1 MEQTILGNRYQIIK
15 KIGDGGM
22 AFVYQAK
29 DKLLNRI
36 VAVKVLRPEF
46 VDDKDFLAKFKR
58 EAEAVA
64 NITHPNIV
72 NVYDVGQE
80 GKVHYIVMEY
90 VDGQNLKEIIKN
102 EGVLDEYTA
111 LDITKQIAQALSAA
125 HKKGVIHRDIKPH
138 NILISNEDRQ
148 VKVADFGIAKAVSNS
163 TITNIGSIIGS
174 VHYFSPEQAKG
185 QPVANNADLYS
196 LGIVLYEMLIGRVP
210 FRGDSPISI
219 ALQHI
224 NEEIEFTQEEKTK
237 IPHSIRTL
245 ISKMTEKSPE
255 DRYQSAEEVIEDI
268 DYIEKNIDNQKLK
281 ELKNIKQDLI
291 NNNKLHID
299 SLFQTYIQDKNI
311 IIYDYPLDKELNF
324 IASSYHATIVNQQYL
339 PKTHHIHKF
348 PTVNEEISYICEQ
361 IRTLIDSNIDINNI
375 YLILPNDYQTIT
387 QTTFKLYNIPINL
400 SSPNKMISYSLVK
413 DFLKDLKQT
422 KDITSSLQSIQ
433 DNYNLKEEETL
444 NIYNTMINIINKIN
458 LNKIED
464 IITILEEQLKTKT
477 ITPKKL
483 KNAIN
488 IATLNNTFKET
499 DYIFILGFNSN
510 NYPNIT
516 KDIDYLPDTLKKE
529 VGLTTSYE
537 YNKINK
543 THLINKLNEINNLNL
558 SYSTKNNQ
566 INYFKSPLEEELQ
579 MIPITTHELKYTY
592 SNLYNKISLASKL
605 DDYNSYKIKNN
616 SLDTLYNT
624 YPSIPYL
631 TYDNTYHTIDK
642 TSLYSY
648 LHNKLYLSYSSL
660 NNYYK
665 CSFRYYIENI
675 LKLSSKEKTFDLYI
689 GNLFH
694 YILSICFQD
703 DFDYDT
709 SFENYI
715 NTHDPLTKK
724 EQIFIT
730 KLKQE
735 LLYIITYIKES
746 LDYTTFDKINCE
758 EKISLNIEGKMNVTI
773 TGIIDKVM
781 YKEENNHTYL
791 VVIDYKTGNPDI
803 NLNNTI
809 YGINMQLP
817 MYLYLLKEKGDLKEI
832 EVSGFYYQ
840 KILNSEL
847 NFKEGKTKEE
857 QKNETLKLIG
867 YSNSNPEILEKFDKT
882 YQNSR
887 IIKSLKLT
895 SNGFSKHA
903 KLLNTNQIDKLIDLC
918 KNNIEASITSIENAD
933 FKINPKVIKDD
944 YIGCKFCP
952 YNDICYK
959 TYADYVMLEE
969 QKDLEFLN

>member
-1 MEQTILGNRYQIIK
+1 MNQNIITKKTIFEYLKDNSLIITK
-15 KIGDGGM
+15 EENKE
-22 AFVYQAK
+22 Y
-29 DKLLNRI
+29 LLN
-36 VAVKVLRPEF
+36 
-46 VDDKDFLAKFKR
+46 
-58 EAEAVA
+58 
-64 NITHPNIV
+64 
-72 NVYDVGQE
+72 
-80 GKVHYIVMEY
+80 
-90 VDGQNLKEIIKN
+90 EINHHIKN
-102 EGVLDEYTA
+102 KLSLKFMTKEEFLKHLFFDYNDETIIY
-111 LDITKQIAQALSAA
+111 LMNKYNFKYD
-125 HKKGVIHRDIKPH
+125 
-138 NILISNEDRQ
+138 
-148 VKVADFGIAKAVSNS
+148 IAKM
-163 TITNIGSIIGS
+163 
-174 VHYFSPEQAKG
+174 YL
-185 QPVANNADLYS
+185 NNLYYLS
-196 LGIVLYEMLIGRVP
+196 
-210 FRGDSPISI
+210 
-219 ALQHI
+219 
-224 NEEIEFTQEEKTK
+224 
-237 IPHSIRTL
+237 
-245 ISKMTEKSPE
+245 
-255 DRYQSAEEVIEDI
+255 
-268 DYIEKNIDNQKLK
+268 YIKKNIDNQKLK

-642 TSLYSY
+642 TSLHSY

-857 QKNETLKLIG
+857 QKNENLKLIG
-867 YSNSNPEILEKFDKT
+867 YSNSNPEILERFDKT

>member
-1 MEQTILGNRYQIIK
+1 MNQNIITKKTIFEYLKDNSLIITK
-15 KIGDGGM
+15 EENKE
-22 AFVYQAK
+22 Y
-29 DKLLNRI
+29 LLN
-36 VAVKVLRPEF
+36 
-46 VDDKDFLAKFKR
+46 
-58 EAEAVA
+58 
-64 NITHPNIV
+64 
-72 NVYDVGQE
+72 
-80 GKVHYIVMEY
+80 
-90 VDGQNLKEIIKN
+90 EINHHIKN
-102 EGVLDEYTA
+102 KLSLKFMTKEEFLKHLFFDYNDETIIY
-111 LDITKQIAQALSAA
+111 LMNKYNFKYD
-125 HKKGVIHRDIKPH
+125 
-138 NILISNEDRQ
+138 
-148 VKVADFGIAKAVSNS
+148 IAKM
-163 TITNIGSIIGS
+163 
-174 VHYFSPEQAKG
+174 YL
-185 QPVANNADLYS
+185 NNLYYLS
-196 LGIVLYEMLIGRVP
+196 
-210 FRGDSPISI
+210 
-219 ALQHI
+219 
-224 NEEIEFTQEEKTK
+224 
-237 IPHSIRTL
+237 
-245 ISKMTEKSPE
+245 
-255 DRYQSAEEVIEDI
+255 
-268 DYIEKNIDNQKLK
+268 YIEKNIDNQKLK
-281 ELKNIKQDLI
+281 ELKSIKQDLI
-291 NNNKLHID
+291 NNSKLHID

-361 IRTLIDSNIDINNI
+361 IRTLIDSSIDINNI

-857 QKNETLKLIG
+857 QKNENLKLIG

>member
-1 MEQTILGNRYQIIK
+1 MNQNIITKKTIFEYLKDNSIIITTEENK
-15 KIGDGGM
+15 E
-22 AFVYQAK
+22 Y
-29 DKLLNRI
+29 LLN
-36 VAVKVLRPEF
+36 
-46 VDDKDFLAKFKR
+46 
-58 EAEAVA
+58 
-64 NITHPNIV
+64 
-72 NVYDVGQE
+72 
-80 GKVHYIVMEY
+80 
-90 VDGQNLKEIIKN
+90 EINHHIKN
-102 EGVLDEYTA
+102 KLSLKFMTKEEFLKHLFFDYNDETIIY
-111 LDITKQIAQALSAA
+111 LMNKYNFKYD
-125 HKKGVIHRDIKPH
+125 
-138 NILISNEDRQ
+138 
-148 VKVADFGIAKAVSNS
+148 IAKM
-163 TITNIGSIIGS
+163 
-174 VHYFSPEQAKG
+174 YL
-185 QPVANNADLYS
+185 NNLYYLS
-196 LGIVLYEMLIGRVP
+196 
-210 FRGDSPISI
+210 
-219 ALQHI
+219 
-224 NEEIEFTQEEKTK
+224 
-237 IPHSIRTL
+237 
-245 ISKMTEKSPE
+245 
-255 DRYQSAEEVIEDI
+255 
-268 DYIEKNIDNQKLK
+268 YIEKNIDNQKLK

-339 PKTHHIHKF
+339 PKTHYIHKF

-735 LLYIITYIKES
+735 LLYIITYIKEN

>member
-1 MEQTILGNRYQIIK
+1 MNQNIITKKTIFEYLKDNSLIITK
-15 KIGDGGM
+15 EENKE
-22 AFVYQAK
+22 Y
-29 DKLLNRI
+29 LLNAI
-36 VAVKVLRPEF
+36 
-46 VDDKDFLAKFKR
+46 
-58 EAEAVA
+58 
-64 NITHPNIV
+64 NH
-72 NVYDVGQE
+72 
-80 GKVHYIVMEY
+80 H
-90 VDGQNLKEIIKN
+90 IKN
-102 EGVLDEYTA
+102 KLSLKFMTKEEFLKHLFFDYNDETIIY
-111 LDITKQIAQALSAA
+111 LMNKYNFKYD
-125 HKKGVIHRDIKPH
+125 
-138 NILISNEDRQ
+138 
-148 VKVADFGIAKAVSNS
+148 IAKM
-163 TITNIGSIIGS
+163 
-174 VHYFSPEQAKG
+174 YL
-185 QPVANNADLYS
+185 NNLYYLS
-196 LGIVLYEMLIGRVP
+196 Y
-210 FRGDSPISI
+210 I
-219 ALQHI
+219 A
-224 NEEIEFTQEEKTK
+224 
-237 IPHSIRTL
+237 
-245 ISKMTEKSPE
+245 
-255 DRYQSAEEVIEDI
+255 
-268 DYIEKNIDNQKLK
+268 KNIDNQKLK

-311 IIYDYPLDKELNF
+311 IIYDYPLDKELKF

-477 ITPKKL
+477 IIPKKL

-488 IATLNNTFKET
+488 ITTLNNTFKET

-605 DDYNSYKIKNN
+605 DDYNSYKIKNK

-758 EKISLNIEGKMNVTI
+758 EKIFLNIEGKMNVTI

-803 NLNNTI
+803 NLNNII

-857 QKNETLKLIG
+857 QKNENLKLIG
-867 YSNSNPEILEKFDKT
+867 YSNSNPEILERFDKT

>member
-1 MEQTILGNRYQIIK
+1 MNQNIITKKTIFEYLKDNSLIITK
-15 KIGDGGM
+15 EENKE
-22 AFVYQAK
+22 Y
-29 DKLLNRI
+29 LLN
-36 VAVKVLRPEF
+36 
-46 VDDKDFLAKFKR
+46 
-58 EAEAVA
+58 
-64 NITHPNIV
+64 
-72 NVYDVGQE
+72 
-80 GKVHYIVMEY
+80 
-90 VDGQNLKEIIKN
+90 EINHHIKN
-102 EGVLDEYTA
+102 KLSLKFMTKEEFLKHLFFDYNDETIIY
-111 LDITKQIAQALSAA
+111 LMNKYNFKYD
-125 HKKGVIHRDIKPH
+125 
-138 NILISNEDRQ
+138 
-148 VKVADFGIAKAVSNS
+148 IAKM
-163 TITNIGSIIGS
+163 
-174 VHYFSPEQAKG
+174 YL
-185 QPVANNADLYS
+185 NNLYYLS
-196 LGIVLYEMLIGRVP
+196 
-210 FRGDSPISI
+210 
-219 ALQHI
+219 
-224 NEEIEFTQEEKTK
+224 
-237 IPHSIRTL
+237 
-245 ISKMTEKSPE
+245 
-255 DRYQSAEEVIEDI
+255 
-268 DYIEKNIDNQKLK
+268 YIEKNIDNQKLK

-361 IRTLIDSNIDINNI
+361 IRTLIDSSIDINNI

-605 DDYNSYKIKNN
+605 DDYNSYKIKNK

-857 QKNETLKLIG
+857 QKNENLKLIG
-867 YSNSNPEILEKFDKT
+867 YSNSNPEILERFDKT

>member
-1 MEQTILGNRYQIIK
+1 MNQNIITKKTIFEYLKDNSLIITK
-15 KIGDGGM
+15 EENKE
-22 AFVYQAK
+22 Y
-29 DKLLNRI
+29 LLN
-36 VAVKVLRPEF
+36 
-46 VDDKDFLAKFKR
+46 
-58 EAEAVA
+58 
-64 NITHPNIV
+64 
-72 NVYDVGQE
+72 
-80 GKVHYIVMEY
+80 
-90 VDGQNLKEIIKN
+90 EINHHIKN
-102 EGVLDEYTA
+102 KLSLKFMTKEEFLKHLFFDYNDETIIY
-111 LDITKQIAQALSAA
+111 LMNKYNFKYD
-125 HKKGVIHRDIKPH
+125 
-138 NILISNEDRQ
+138 
-148 VKVADFGIAKAVSNS
+148 IAKM
-163 TITNIGSIIGS
+163 
-174 VHYFSPEQAKG
+174 YL
-185 QPVANNADLYS
+185 NNLYYLS
-196 LGIVLYEMLIGRVP
+196 
-210 FRGDSPISI
+210 
-219 ALQHI
+219 
-224 NEEIEFTQEEKTK
+224 
-237 IPHSIRTL
+237 
-245 ISKMTEKSPE
+245 
-255 DRYQSAEEVIEDI
+255 
-268 DYIEKNIDNQKLK
+268 YIKKNIDNQKLK

-311 IIYDYPLDKELNF
+311 IIYDYPLDKELNY

-339 PKTHHIHKF
+339 PKIHHIHKF

-605 DDYNSYKIKNN
+605 DDYNSYKIKNK

-857 QKNETLKLIG
+857 QKNENLKLIG
-867 YSNSNPEILEKFDKT
+867 YSNSNPEILERFDKT

-903 KLLNTNQIDKLIDLC
+903 KLLNTNQIDKLIELC

>member
-1 MEQTILGNRYQIIK
+1 MNQNIITKKTIFESLKDNSLIITK
-15 KIGDGGM
+15 EENKE
-22 AFVYQAK
+22 Y
-29 DKLLNRI
+29 LLN
-36 VAVKVLRPEF
+36 
-46 VDDKDFLAKFKR
+46 
-58 EAEAVA
+58 
-64 NITHPNIV
+64 
-72 NVYDVGQE
+72 
-80 GKVHYIVMEY
+80 
-90 VDGQNLKEIIKN
+90 EINHHIKN
-102 EGVLDEYTA
+102 KLSLKFMTKEEFLKHLFFDYNDETIIY
-111 LDITKQIAQALSAA
+111 LMNKYNFKYD
-125 HKKGVIHRDIKPH
+125 
-138 NILISNEDRQ
+138 
-148 VKVADFGIAKAVSNS
+148 IAKM
-163 TITNIGSIIGS
+163 
-174 VHYFSPEQAKG
+174 YL
-185 QPVANNADLYS
+185 NNLYYLS
-196 LGIVLYEMLIGRVP
+196 
-210 FRGDSPISI
+210 
-219 ALQHI
+219 
-224 NEEIEFTQEEKTK
+224 
-237 IPHSIRTL
+237 
-245 ISKMTEKSPE
+245 
-255 DRYQSAEEVIEDI
+255 
-268 DYIEKNIDNQKLK
+268 YIEKNIDNQKLK

-361 IRTLIDSNIDINNI
+361 IRTLIDSSIDINNI

-605 DDYNSYKIKNN
+605 DDYNSYKIKNK

-857 QKNETLKLIG
+857 QKNENLKLIG
-867 YSNSNPEILEKFDKT
+867 YSNSNPEILERFDKT

-918 KNNIEASITSIENAD
+918 KNNIEAAITSIENAD

>member
-1 MEQTILGNRYQIIK
+1 MNQNIITKKTIFEYLKDNSLIITK
-15 KIGDGGM
+15 EENKE
-22 AFVYQAK
+22 Y
-29 DKLLNRI
+29 LLN
-36 VAVKVLRPEF
+36 
-46 VDDKDFLAKFKR
+46 
-58 EAEAVA
+58 
-64 NITHPNIV
+64 
-72 NVYDVGQE
+72 
-80 GKVHYIVMEY
+80 
-90 VDGQNLKEIIKN
+90 EINHHIKN
-102 EGVLDEYTA
+102 KLSLKFMTKEEFLKHLFFDYNDETIIY
-111 LDITKQIAQALSAA
+111 LMNKYNFKYD
-125 HKKGVIHRDIKPH
+125 
-138 NILISNEDRQ
+138 
-148 VKVADFGIAKAVSNS
+148 IAKM
-163 TITNIGSIIGS
+163 
-174 VHYFSPEQAKG
+174 YL
-185 QPVANNADLYS
+185 NNLYYLS
-196 LGIVLYEMLIGRVP
+196 
-210 FRGDSPISI
+210 
-219 ALQHI
+219 
-224 NEEIEFTQEEKTK
+224 
-237 IPHSIRTL
+237 
-245 ISKMTEKSPE
+245 
-255 DRYQSAEEVIEDI
+255 
-268 DYIEKNIDNQKLK
+268 YIEKNIDNQKLK

-324 IASSYHATIVNQQYL
+324 IVSSYHATIVNQQYL
-339 PKTHHIHKF
+339 PKTHYIHKF

-361 IRTLIDSNIDINNI
+361 IRTLIDSSIDINNI

-605 DDYNSYKIKNN
+605 DDYNSYKIKNK

-857 QKNETLKLIG
+857 QKNENLKLIG
-867 YSNSNPEILEKFDKT
+867 YSNSNPEILERFDKT

-918 KNNIEASITSIENAD
+918 KNNIEASITSIENAE

>member
-1 MEQTILGNRYQIIK
+1 MNQNIITKKTIFEYLKDNSLIITK
-15 KIGDGGM
+15 EENKE
-22 AFVYQAK
+22 Y
-29 DKLLNRI
+29 LLN
-36 VAVKVLRPEF
+36 
-46 VDDKDFLAKFKR
+46 
-58 EAEAVA
+58 
-64 NITHPNIV
+64 
-72 NVYDVGQE
+72 
-80 GKVHYIVMEY
+80 
-90 VDGQNLKEIIKN
+90 EINHHIKN
-102 EGVLDEYTA
+102 KLSLKFMTKEEFLKHLFFDYNDETIIY
-111 LDITKQIAQALSAA
+111 LMNKYNFKYD
-125 HKKGVIHRDIKPH
+125 
-138 NILISNEDRQ
+138 
-148 VKVADFGIAKAVSNS
+148 IAKM
-163 TITNIGSIIGS
+163 
-174 VHYFSPEQAKG
+174 YL
-185 QPVANNADLYS
+185 NNLYYLS
-196 LGIVLYEMLIGRVP
+196 
-210 FRGDSPISI
+210 
-219 ALQHI
+219 
-224 NEEIEFTQEEKTK
+224 
-237 IPHSIRTL
+237 
-245 ISKMTEKSPE
+245 
-255 DRYQSAEEVIEDI
+255 
-268 DYIEKNIDNQKLK
+268 YIEKNIDNQKLK

-361 IRTLIDSNIDINNI
+361 IRTLIDSSIDINNI

-605 DDYNSYKIKNN
+605 DDYNSYKIKNK

-631 TYDNTYHTIDK
+631 TYDNTYHTINK

-857 QKNETLKLIG
+857 QKNENLKLIG
-867 YSNSNPEILEKFDKT
+867 YSNSNPEILERFDKT

-918 KNNIEASITSIENAD
+918 KNNIEASITSIENAE

>member
-1 MEQTILGNRYQIIK
+1 MNQNIITKKTIFEYLKDNSLIITK
-15 KIGDGGM
+15 EENKE
-22 AFVYQAK
+22 Y
-29 DKLLNRI
+29 LLN
-36 VAVKVLRPEF
+36 
-46 VDDKDFLAKFKR
+46 
-58 EAEAVA
+58 
-64 NITHPNIV
+64 
-72 NVYDVGQE
+72 
-80 GKVHYIVMEY
+80 
-90 VDGQNLKEIIKN
+90 EINHHIKN
-102 EGVLDEYTA
+102 KLSLKFMTKEEFLKHLFFDYNDETIIY
-111 LDITKQIAQALSAA
+111 LMNKYNFKYD
-125 HKKGVIHRDIKPH
+125 
-138 NILISNEDRQ
+138 
-148 VKVADFGIAKAVSNS
+148 IAKM
-163 TITNIGSIIGS
+163 
-174 VHYFSPEQAKG
+174 YL
-185 QPVANNADLYS
+185 NNLYYLS
-196 LGIVLYEMLIGRVP
+196 
-210 FRGDSPISI
+210 
-219 ALQHI
+219 
-224 NEEIEFTQEEKTK
+224 
-237 IPHSIRTL
+237 
-245 ISKMTEKSPE
+245 
-255 DRYQSAEEVIEDI
+255 
-268 DYIEKNIDNQKLK
+268 YIEKNIDNQKLK

-361 IRTLIDSNIDINNI
+361 IRTLIDSSIDINNI

-605 DDYNSYKIKNN
+605 DDYNSYKIKNK

-631 TYDNTYHTIDK
+631 TYDNTYHTINK

-857 QKNETLKLIG
+857 QKNENLKLIG
-867 YSNSNPEILEKFDKT
+867 YSNSNPEILERFDKT

>member
-1 MEQTILGNRYQIIK
+1 MNQNIITKKTIFEYLKDNSLIITK
-15 KIGDGGM
+15 EENKE
-22 AFVYQAK
+22 Y
-29 DKLLNRI
+29 LLNEI
-36 VAVKVLRPEF
+36 NHHIKNKLSLKFMTKEEF
-46 VDDKDFLAKFKR
+46 IKHLFFDYDDETIIYLMNKYKFK
-58 EAEAVA
+58 
-64 NITHPNIV
+64 
-72 NVYDVGQE
+72 YD
-80 GKVHYIVMEY
+80 
-90 VDGQNLKEIIKN
+90 
-102 EGVLDEYTA
+102 
-111 LDITKQIAQALSAA
+111 
-125 HKKGVIHRDIKPH
+125 
-138 NILISNEDRQ
+138 
-148 VKVADFGIAKAVSNS
+148 IAKM
-163 TITNIGSIIGS
+163 
-174 VHYFSPEQAKG
+174 YL
-185 QPVANNADLYS
+185 NNLYYLS
-196 LGIVLYEMLIGRVP
+196 
-210 FRGDSPISI
+210 
-219 ALQHI
+219 
-224 NEEIEFTQEEKTK
+224 
-237 IPHSIRTL
+237 
-245 ISKMTEKSPE
+245 
-255 DRYQSAEEVIEDI
+255 
-268 DYIEKNIDNQKLK
+268 YIKKNIDNQKLK

-311 IIYDYPLDKELNF
+311 IIYDYPLDKELNY

-339 PKTHHIHKF
+339 PKAHHIHKF

-361 IRTLIDSNIDINNI
+361 IRILIDSNIDINNI

-387 QTTFKLYNIPINL
+387 QTTFKFYNIPINL
-400 SSPNKMISYSLVK
+400 SFSYKMISYSLVK
-413 DFLKDLKQT
+413 DFLKNLKQT

-433 DNYNLKEEETL
+433 DNYNLKDEETL

-458 LNKIED
+458 INKIED
-464 IITILEEQLKTKT
+464 IIIILEEQLKTKT

-510 NYPNIT
+510 NYPNIN

-579 MIPITTHELKYTY
+579 MIPITTHELKYTF

-605 DDYNSYKIKNN
+605 DDYYSYKIKNN

-694 YILSICFQD
+694 YILSICFQN

-735 LLYIITYIKES
+735 LLYIITYIKEK

-758 EKISLNIEGKMNVTI
+758 EKISINIEGKINVTI

-857 QKNETLKLIG
+857 QKNENLKLIG

-903 KLLNTNQIDKLIDLC
+903 KILNTNQIDKLIDLC
-918 KNNIEASITSIENAD
+918 KNNIGASITSIENAD

-944 YIGCKFCP
+944 HIGCKFCP

>member
-1 MEQTILGNRYQIIK
+1 MNQNIITKKTIFEYLKDNSLIITK
-15 KIGDGGM
+15 EENKE
-22 AFVYQAK
+22 Y
-29 DKLLNRI
+29 LLN
-36 VAVKVLRPEF
+36 
-46 VDDKDFLAKFKR
+46 
-58 EAEAVA
+58 
-64 NITHPNIV
+64 
-72 NVYDVGQE
+72 
-80 GKVHYIVMEY
+80 
-90 VDGQNLKEIIKN
+90 EINHHIKN
-102 EGVLDEYTA
+102 KLSLKFMTKEEFLKHLFFDYNDETIIY
-111 LDITKQIAQALSAA
+111 LMNKYNFKYD
-125 HKKGVIHRDIKPH
+125 
-138 NILISNEDRQ
+138 
-148 VKVADFGIAKAVSNS
+148 IAKM
-163 TITNIGSIIGS
+163 
-174 VHYFSPEQAKG
+174 YL
-185 QPVANNADLYS
+185 NNLYYLS
-196 LGIVLYEMLIGRVP
+196 
-210 FRGDSPISI
+210 
-219 ALQHI
+219 
-224 NEEIEFTQEEKTK
+224 
-237 IPHSIRTL
+237 
-245 ISKMTEKSPE
+245 
-255 DRYQSAEEVIEDI
+255 
-268 DYIEKNIDNQKLK
+268 YIEKNIDNQKLK

-339 PKTHHIHKF
+339 PKTQHIHKF

-605 DDYNSYKIKNN
+605 DDYNSYKIKNK

-715 NTHDPLTKK
+715 KTHDPLTKK

-746 LDYTTFDKINCE
+746 LDYTTFNKINCE

-817 MYLYLLKEKGDLKEI
+817 MYLYLLKEKWDLKEI

-857 QKNETLKLIG
+857 QKNENLKLIG
-867 YSNSNPEILEKFDKT
+867 YSNSNPEILERFDKT

>member
-1 MEQTILGNRYQIIK
+1 MNQNIITKKTIFESLKDNSLIITK
-15 KIGDGGM
+15 EENKE
-22 AFVYQAK
+22 Y
-29 DKLLNRI
+29 LLN
-36 VAVKVLRPEF
+36 
-46 VDDKDFLAKFKR
+46 
-58 EAEAVA
+58 
-64 NITHPNIV
+64 
-72 NVYDVGQE
+72 
-80 GKVHYIVMEY
+80 
-90 VDGQNLKEIIKN
+90 EINHHIKN
-102 EGVLDEYTA
+102 KLSLKFMTKEEFLKHLFFDYNDETIIY
-111 LDITKQIAQALSAA
+111 LMNKYNFKYD
-125 HKKGVIHRDIKPH
+125 
-138 NILISNEDRQ
+138 
-148 VKVADFGIAKAVSNS
+148 IAKM
-163 TITNIGSIIGS
+163 
-174 VHYFSPEQAKG
+174 YL
-185 QPVANNADLYS
+185 NNLYYLS
-196 LGIVLYEMLIGRVP
+196 
-210 FRGDSPISI
+210 
-219 ALQHI
+219 
-224 NEEIEFTQEEKTK
+224 
-237 IPHSIRTL
+237 
-245 ISKMTEKSPE
+245 
-255 DRYQSAEEVIEDI
+255 
-268 DYIEKNIDNQKLK
+268 YIEKNIDNQKLK
-281 ELKNIKQDLI
+281 ELKSIKQDLI
-291 NNNKLHID
+291 NNSKLHID

-361 IRTLIDSNIDINNI
+361 IRTLIDSSIDINNI

-857 QKNETLKLIG
+857 QKNENLKLIG

-918 KNNIEASITSIENAD
+918 KNNIEASITSIENAE

-944 YIGCKFCP
+944 YIGCKFCH

>member
-1 MEQTILGNRYQIIK
+1 MNQNIITKKTIFEYLKDNSLIITK
-15 KIGDGGM
+15 EENKE
-22 AFVYQAK
+22 Y
-29 DKLLNRI
+29 LLN
-36 VAVKVLRPEF
+36 
-46 VDDKDFLAKFKR
+46 
-58 EAEAVA
+58 
-64 NITHPNIV
+64 
-72 NVYDVGQE
+72 
-80 GKVHYIVMEY
+80 
-90 VDGQNLKEIIKN
+90 EINHHIKN
-102 EGVLDEYTA
+102 KLSLKFMTKEEFLKHLFFDYNDETIIY
-111 LDITKQIAQALSAA
+111 LMNKYNFKYD
-125 HKKGVIHRDIKPH
+125 
-138 NILISNEDRQ
+138 
-148 VKVADFGIAKAVSNS
+148 IAKM
-163 TITNIGSIIGS
+163 
-174 VHYFSPEQAKG
+174 YL
-185 QPVANNADLYS
+185 NNLYYLS
-196 LGIVLYEMLIGRVP
+196 
-210 FRGDSPISI
+210 
-219 ALQHI
+219 
-224 NEEIEFTQEEKTK
+224 
-237 IPHSIRTL
+237 
-245 ISKMTEKSPE
+245 
-255 DRYQSAEEVIEDI
+255 
-268 DYIEKNIDNQKLK
+268 YIKKNIDNQKLK

-422 KDITSSLQSIQ
+422 KDIASSLQSIQ

-642 TSLYSY
+642 TSLHSY

-857 QKNETLKLIG
+857 QKNENLKLIG
-867 YSNSNPEILEKFDKT
+867 YSNSNPEILERFDKT

>member
-1 MEQTILGNRYQIIK
+1 MNQNIITKKTIFEYLKDNSLIITK
-15 KIGDGGM
+15 EENKE
-22 AFVYQAK
+22 Y
-29 DKLLNRI
+29 LLN
-36 VAVKVLRPEF
+36 
-46 VDDKDFLAKFKR
+46 
-58 EAEAVA
+58 
-64 NITHPNIV
+64 
-72 NVYDVGQE
+72 
-80 GKVHYIVMEY
+80 
-90 VDGQNLKEIIKN
+90 EINHHIKN
-102 EGVLDEYTA
+102 KLSLKFMTKEEFLKHLFFDYNDETIIY
-111 LDITKQIAQALSAA
+111 LMNKYNFKYD
-125 HKKGVIHRDIKPH
+125 
-138 NILISNEDRQ
+138 
-148 VKVADFGIAKAVSNS
+148 IAKM
-163 TITNIGSIIGS
+163 
-174 VHYFSPEQAKG
+174 YL
-185 QPVANNADLYS
+185 NNLYYLS
-196 LGIVLYEMLIGRVP
+196 Y
-210 FRGDSPISI
+210 I
-219 ALQHI
+219 A
-224 NEEIEFTQEEKTK
+224 
-237 IPHSIRTL
+237 
-245 ISKMTEKSPE
+245 
-255 DRYQSAEEVIEDI
+255 
-268 DYIEKNIDNQKLK
+268 KNIDNQKLK

-311 IIYDYPLDKELNF
+311 IIYDYPLDKELKF

-605 DDYNSYKIKNN
+605 DDYNSYKIKNK

-642 TSLYSY
+642 TSIYSY

-857 QKNETLKLIG
+857 QKNENLKLIG
-867 YSNSNPEILEKFDKT
+867 YSNSNPEILERFDKT

>member
-1 MEQTILGNRYQIIK
+1 MNQNIITKKTIFESLKDNSLIITK
-15 KIGDGGM
+15 EENKE
-22 AFVYQAK
+22 Y
-29 DKLLNRI
+29 LLN
-36 VAVKVLRPEF
+36 
-46 VDDKDFLAKFKR
+46 
-58 EAEAVA
+58 
-64 NITHPNIV
+64 
-72 NVYDVGQE
+72 
-80 GKVHYIVMEY
+80 
-90 VDGQNLKEIIKN
+90 EINHHIKN
-102 EGVLDEYTA
+102 KLSLKFMTKEEFLKHLFFDYNDETIIY
-111 LDITKQIAQALSAA
+111 LMNKYNFKYD
-125 HKKGVIHRDIKPH
+125 
-138 NILISNEDRQ
+138 
-148 VKVADFGIAKAVSNS
+148 IAKM
-163 TITNIGSIIGS
+163 
-174 VHYFSPEQAKG
+174 YL
-185 QPVANNADLYS
+185 NNLYYLS
-196 LGIVLYEMLIGRVP
+196 Y
-210 FRGDSPISI
+210 I
-219 ALQHI
+219 A
-224 NEEIEFTQEEKTK
+224 
-237 IPHSIRTL
+237 
-245 ISKMTEKSPE
+245 
-255 DRYQSAEEVIEDI
+255 
-268 DYIEKNIDNQKLK
+268 KNIDNQKLK

-400 SSPNKMISYSLVK
+400 SSSYKMISYSLVK

-488 IATLNNTFKET
+488 ITTLNNTFKET

-631 TYDNTYHTIDK
+631 TYDNTYHTINK

-857 QKNETLKLIG
+857 QKNENLKLIG
-867 YSNSNPEILEKFDKT
+867 YSNSNPEILERFDKT

>member
-1 MEQTILGNRYQIIK
+1 MNQNIITKKTIFEYLKDNSLIITK
-15 KIGDGGM
+15 EENKE
-22 AFVYQAK
+22 Y
-29 DKLLNRI
+29 LLN
-36 VAVKVLRPEF
+36 
-46 VDDKDFLAKFKR
+46 
-58 EAEAVA
+58 
-64 NITHPNIV
+64 
-72 NVYDVGQE
+72 
-80 GKVHYIVMEY
+80 
-90 VDGQNLKEIIKN
+90 EINHHIKN
-102 EGVLDEYTA
+102 KLSLKFMTKEEFIKHLFFDYDDETIIY
-111 LDITKQIAQALSAA
+111 LMNKYNFKYD
-125 HKKGVIHRDIKPH
+125 
-138 NILISNEDRQ
+138 
-148 VKVADFGIAKAVSNS
+148 IAKMYLKN
-163 TITNIGSIIGS
+163 
-174 VHYFSPEQAKG
+174 
-185 QPVANNADLYS
+185 LYYLS
-196 LGIVLYEMLIGRVP
+196 
-210 FRGDSPISI
+210 
-219 ALQHI
+219 
-224 NEEIEFTQEEKTK
+224 
-237 IPHSIRTL
+237 
-245 ISKMTEKSPE
+245 
-255 DRYQSAEEVIEDI
+255 
-268 DYIEKNIDNQKLK
+268 YIEKNIDNQKLQ
-281 ELKNIKQDLI
+281 ELKNIKEDLT

-311 IIYDYPLDKELNF
+311 IIYDYPIDKELNY

-339 PKTHHIHKF
+339 PKIHHIHKF

-361 IRTLIDSNIDINNI
+361 IRTLIDNNIDINNI
-375 YLILPNDYQTIT
+375 YLILPNDYQTT
-387 QTTFKLYNIPINL
+387 TLTTFKLYNIPINL
-400 SSPNKMISYSLVK
+400 PSTNKMSSYSIVK
-413 DFLKDLKQT
+413 DFLKALKQN
-422 KDITSSLQSIQ
+422 KDITSSLQLIQ
-433 DNYNLKEEETL
+433 NNYNLKEEETL

-458 LNKIED
+458 LNNIED

-477 ITPKKL
+477 LNSKKL

-488 IATLNNTFKET
+488 ITTLNNTFKDT

-510 NYPNIT
+510 NYPSIT
-516 KDIDYLPDTLKKE
+516 KDIDYLPDTLKE
-529 VGLTTSYE
+529 EIGLTTSYE

-543 THLINKLNEINNLNL
+543 THLINKLNEINHLNL
-558 SYSTKNNQ
+558 SYSYKNNQ

-605 DDYNSYKIKNN
+605 DDYYSYKIKDN

-624 YPSIPYL
+624 YPNISYL

-675 LKLSSKEKTFDLYI
+675 LKLSSKEKNFDLYI

-703 DFDYDT
+703 DFDYDKT
-709 SFENYI
+709 FENYI

-724 EQIFIT
+724 EHVFIS

-735 LLYIITYIKES
+735 LLYIINYIKEN

-758 EKISLNIEGKMNVTI
+758 EKISLNIEDKINVTI

-817 MYLYLLKEKGDLKEI
+817 MYLYLLKEKGNLKEI

-857 QKNETLKLIG
+857 QKNENLKLIG
-867 YSNSNPEILEKFDKT
+867 YSNSNPEIIEKFDKT

-933 FKINPKVIKDD
+933 FKINPKVIKDE

-959 TYADYVMLEE
+959 TYADYVILEE

>member
-1 MEQTILGNRYQIIK
+1 MNQNIITKKTIFESLKDNSLIITK
-15 KIGDGGM
+15 EENKE
-22 AFVYQAK
+22 Y
-29 DKLLNRI
+29 LLN
-36 VAVKVLRPEF
+36 
-46 VDDKDFLAKFKR
+46 
-58 EAEAVA
+58 
-64 NITHPNIV
+64 
-72 NVYDVGQE
+72 
-80 GKVHYIVMEY
+80 
-90 VDGQNLKEIIKN
+90 EINHHIKN
-102 EGVLDEYTA
+102 KLSLKFMTKEEFLKHLFFDYNDETIIY
-111 LDITKQIAQALSAA
+111 LMNKYNFKYD
-125 HKKGVIHRDIKPH
+125 
-138 NILISNEDRQ
+138 
-148 VKVADFGIAKAVSNS
+148 IAKM
-163 TITNIGSIIGS
+163 
-174 VHYFSPEQAKG
+174 YL
-185 QPVANNADLYS
+185 NNLYYLS
-196 LGIVLYEMLIGRVP
+196 Y
-210 FRGDSPISI
+210 I
-219 ALQHI
+219 A
-224 NEEIEFTQEEKTK
+224 
-237 IPHSIRTL
+237 
-245 ISKMTEKSPE
+245 
-255 DRYQSAEEVIEDI
+255 
-268 DYIEKNIDNQKLK
+268 KNIDNQKLK

-339 PKTHHIHKF
+339 SKTHHIHKF

-400 SSPNKMISYSLVK
+400 SSSYKMISYSLVK

-605 DDYNSYKIKNN
+605 DDYNSYKIKNK

-857 QKNETLKLIG
+857 QKNENLKLIG

>member
-1 MEQTILGNRYQIIK
+1 MNQNIITKKTIFEYLKDNSLIITK
-15 KIGDGGM
+15 EENKE
-22 AFVYQAK
+22 Y
-29 DKLLNRI
+29 LLN
-36 VAVKVLRPEF
+36 
-46 VDDKDFLAKFKR
+46 
-58 EAEAVA
+58 
-64 NITHPNIV
+64 
-72 NVYDVGQE
+72 
-80 GKVHYIVMEY
+80 
-90 VDGQNLKEIIKN
+90 EINHHIKN
-102 EGVLDEYTA
+102 KLSLKFMTKEEFLKHLFFDYNDETIIY
-111 LDITKQIAQALSAA
+111 LMNKYNFKYD
-125 HKKGVIHRDIKPH
+125 
-138 NILISNEDRQ
+138 
-148 VKVADFGIAKAVSNS
+148 IAKM
-163 TITNIGSIIGS
+163 
-174 VHYFSPEQAKG
+174 YL
-185 QPVANNADLYS
+185 NNLYYLS
-196 LGIVLYEMLIGRVP
+196 
-210 FRGDSPISI
+210 
-219 ALQHI
+219 
-224 NEEIEFTQEEKTK
+224 
-237 IPHSIRTL
+237 
-245 ISKMTEKSPE
+245 
-255 DRYQSAEEVIEDI
+255 
-268 DYIEKNIDNQKLK
+268 YIEKNIDNQKLK
-281 ELKNIKQDLI
+281 ELKSIKQDLI
-291 NNNKLHID
+291 NNSKLHID

-735 LLYIITYIKES
+735 LLYIITYIKEN

-857 QKNETLKLIG
+857 QKNENLKLIG

>member
-1 MEQTILGNRYQIIK
+1 MNQNIITKKTIFEYLKDNSLIITK
-15 KIGDGGM
+15 EENKE
-22 AFVYQAK
+22 Y
-29 DKLLNRI
+29 LLN
-36 VAVKVLRPEF
+36 
-46 VDDKDFLAKFKR
+46 
-58 EAEAVA
+58 
-64 NITHPNIV
+64 
-72 NVYDVGQE
+72 
-80 GKVHYIVMEY
+80 
-90 VDGQNLKEIIKN
+90 EINHHIKN
-102 EGVLDEYTA
+102 KLSLKFMTKEEFLKHLFFDYNDETIIY
-111 LDITKQIAQALSAA
+111 LMNKYNFKYD
-125 HKKGVIHRDIKPH
+125 
-138 NILISNEDRQ
+138 
-148 VKVADFGIAKAVSNS
+148 IAKM
-163 TITNIGSIIGS
+163 
-174 VHYFSPEQAKG
+174 YL
-185 QPVANNADLYS
+185 NNLYYLS
-196 LGIVLYEMLIGRVP
+196 
-210 FRGDSPISI
+210 
-219 ALQHI
+219 
-224 NEEIEFTQEEKTK
+224 
-237 IPHSIRTL
+237 
-245 ISKMTEKSPE
+245 
-255 DRYQSAEEVIEDI
+255 
-268 DYIEKNIDNQKLK
+268 YIEKNIDNQKLK

-324 IASSYHATIVNQQYL
+324 IVSSYHATIVNQQYL
-339 PKTHHIHKF
+339 PKTHYIHKF

-361 IRTLIDSNIDINNI
+361 IRTLIDSSIDINNI

-715 NTHDPLTKK
+715 NTHAPLTKK

-735 LLYIITYIKES
+735 LLYIITYIKEN

-857 QKNETLKLIG
+857 QKNENLKLIG

>member
-1 MEQTILGNRYQIIK
+1 MNQNIITKKTIFEYLKDNSLIITK
-15 KIGDGGM
+15 EENKE
-22 AFVYQAK
+22 Y
-29 DKLLNRI
+29 LLN
-36 VAVKVLRPEF
+36 
-46 VDDKDFLAKFKR
+46 
-58 EAEAVA
+58 
-64 NITHPNIV
+64 
-72 NVYDVGQE
+72 
-80 GKVHYIVMEY
+80 
-90 VDGQNLKEIIKN
+90 EINHHIKN
-102 EGVLDEYTA
+102 KLSLKFMTKEEFLKHLFFDYNDETIIY
-111 LDITKQIAQALSAA
+111 LMNKYNFKYD
-125 HKKGVIHRDIKPH
+125 
-138 NILISNEDRQ
+138 
-148 VKVADFGIAKAVSNS
+148 IAKM
-163 TITNIGSIIGS
+163 
-174 VHYFSPEQAKG
+174 YL
-185 QPVANNADLYS
+185 NNLYYLS
-196 LGIVLYEMLIGRVP
+196 
-210 FRGDSPISI
+210 
-219 ALQHI
+219 
-224 NEEIEFTQEEKTK
+224 
-237 IPHSIRTL
+237 
-245 ISKMTEKSPE
+245 
-255 DRYQSAEEVIEDI
+255 
-268 DYIEKNIDNQKLK
+268 YIEKNIDNQKLK

-339 PKTHHIHKF
+339 SKTHHIHKF

-400 SSPNKMISYSLVK
+400 SSSYKMISYSLVK

-488 IATLNNTFKET
+488 ITTLNNTFKET

-631 TYDNTYHTIDK
+631 TYDNTYHTINK

-847 NFKEGKTKEE
+847 NIKEGKTKEE
-857 QKNETLKLIG
+857 QKNENLKLIG

>member
-1 MEQTILGNRYQIIK
+1 MNQNIITKKTIFEYLKDNSLIITK
-15 KIGDGGM
+15 EENKE
-22 AFVYQAK
+22 Y
-29 DKLLNRI
+29 LLN
-36 VAVKVLRPEF
+36 
-46 VDDKDFLAKFKR
+46 
-58 EAEAVA
+58 
-64 NITHPNIV
+64 
-72 NVYDVGQE
+72 
-80 GKVHYIVMEY
+80 
-90 VDGQNLKEIIKN
+90 EINHHIKN
-102 EGVLDEYTA
+102 KLSLKFMTKEEFLKHLFFDYNDETIIY
-111 LDITKQIAQALSAA
+111 LMNKYNFKYD
-125 HKKGVIHRDIKPH
+125 
-138 NILISNEDRQ
+138 
-148 VKVADFGIAKAVSNS
+148 IAKM
-163 TITNIGSIIGS
+163 
-174 VHYFSPEQAKG
+174 YL
-185 QPVANNADLYS
+185 NNLYYLS
-196 LGIVLYEMLIGRVP
+196 
-210 FRGDSPISI
+210 
-219 ALQHI
+219 
-224 NEEIEFTQEEKTK
+224 
-237 IPHSIRTL
+237 
-245 ISKMTEKSPE
+245 
-255 DRYQSAEEVIEDI
+255 
-268 DYIEKNIDNQKLK
+268 YIKKNIDNQKLK

-361 IRTLIDSNIDINNI
+361 IRTLIDSSIDINNI

-857 QKNETLKLIG
+857 QKNENLKLIG
-867 YSNSNPEILEKFDKT
+867 YSNSNPEILERFDKT

>member
-1 MEQTILGNRYQIIK
+1 MNQNIITKKTIFEYLKDNSLIITK
-15 KIGDGGM
+15 EENKE
-22 AFVYQAK
+22 Y
-29 DKLLNRI
+29 LLN
-36 VAVKVLRPEF
+36 
-46 VDDKDFLAKFKR
+46 
-58 EAEAVA
+58 
-64 NITHPNIV
+64 
-72 NVYDVGQE
+72 
-80 GKVHYIVMEY
+80 
-90 VDGQNLKEIIKN
+90 EINHHIKN
-102 EGVLDEYTA
+102 KLSLKFMTKEEFLKHLFFDYNDETIIY
-111 LDITKQIAQALSAA
+111 LMNKYNFKYD
-125 HKKGVIHRDIKPH
+125 
-138 NILISNEDRQ
+138 
-148 VKVADFGIAKAVSNS
+148 IAKM
-163 TITNIGSIIGS
+163 
-174 VHYFSPEQAKG
+174 YL
-185 QPVANNADLYS
+185 NNLYYLS
-196 LGIVLYEMLIGRVP
+196 Y
-210 FRGDSPISI
+210 I
-219 ALQHI
+219 A
-224 NEEIEFTQEEKTK
+224 
-237 IPHSIRTL
+237 
-245 ISKMTEKSPE
+245 
-255 DRYQSAEEVIEDI
+255 
-268 DYIEKNIDNQKLK
+268 KNIDNQKLK

-311 IIYDYPLDKELNF
+311 IIYDYPLDKELNY

-361 IRTLIDSNIDINNI
+361 IRTLIDSSIDINNI

-857 QKNETLKLIG
+857 QKNENLKLIG
-867 YSNSNPEILEKFDKT
+867 YSNSNPEILERFDKT

>member
-1 MEQTILGNRYQIIK
+1 MNQNIITKKTIFEYLKDNSLIITK
-15 KIGDGGM
+15 EENKE
-22 AFVYQAK
+22 Y
-29 DKLLNRI
+29 LLN
-36 VAVKVLRPEF
+36 
-46 VDDKDFLAKFKR
+46 
-58 EAEAVA
+58 
-64 NITHPNIV
+64 
-72 NVYDVGQE
+72 
-80 GKVHYIVMEY
+80 
-90 VDGQNLKEIIKN
+90 EINHHIKN
-102 EGVLDEYTA
+102 KLSLKFMTKEEFIKHLFFDYDDETIIY
-111 LDITKQIAQALSAA
+111 LMNKYNFKYD
-125 HKKGVIHRDIKPH
+125 
-138 NILISNEDRQ
+138 
-148 VKVADFGIAKAVSNS
+148 IAKMYLKN
-163 TITNIGSIIGS
+163 
-174 VHYFSPEQAKG
+174 
-185 QPVANNADLYS
+185 LYYLS
-196 LGIVLYEMLIGRVP
+196 
-210 FRGDSPISI
+210 
-219 ALQHI
+219 
-224 NEEIEFTQEEKTK
+224 
-237 IPHSIRTL
+237 
-245 ISKMTEKSPE
+245 
-255 DRYQSAEEVIEDI
+255 
-268 DYIEKNIDNQKLK
+268 YIEKNIDNQKLQ
-281 ELKNIKQDLI
+281 ELKNIKEDLT

-311 IIYDYPLDKELNF
+311 IIYDYPIDKELNY

-339 PKTHHIHKF
+339 PKIHHIHKF

-361 IRTLIDSNIDINNI
+361 IRTLIDNNIDINNI
-375 YLILPNDYQTIT
+375 YLILPNDYQTT
-387 QTTFKLYNIPINL
+387 TLTTFKLYNIPINL
-400 SSPNKMISYSLVK
+400 PSTNKMSSYSIVK
-413 DFLKDLKQT
+413 DFLKVLKQN
-422 KDITSSLQSIQ
+422 KDITSSLQLIQ
-433 DNYNLKEEETL
+433 NNYNLKEEETL

-458 LNKIED
+458 LNNIED

-477 ITPKKL
+477 LNSKKL

-488 IATLNNTFKET
+488 ITTLNNTFKDT

-510 NYPNIT
+510 NYPSIT
-516 KDIDYLPDTLKKE
+516 KDIDYLPDTLKE
-529 VGLTTSYE
+529 EIGLTTSYE

-543 THLINKLNEINNLNL
+543 THLINKLNEINHLNL
-558 SYSTKNNQ
+558 SYSYKNNQ

-605 DDYNSYKIKNN
+605 DDYYSYKIKDN

-624 YPSIPYL
+624 YPNIPYL

-675 LKLSSKEKTFDLYI
+675 LKLSSKEKNFDLYI

-703 DFDYDT
+703 DFDYDKT
-709 SFENYI
+709 FETYI

-724 EQIFIT
+724 EHVFIS

-735 LLYIITYIKES
+735 LLYIINYIKEN

-758 EKISLNIEGKMNVTI
+758 EKISLNIEDKINVTI

-817 MYLYLLKEKGDLKEI
+817 MYLYLLKEKGNLKEI

-857 QKNETLKLIG
+857 QKNENLKLIG
-867 YSNSNPEILEKFDKT
+867 YSNSNPEIIEKFDKT

-933 FKINPKVIKDD
+933 FKINPKVIKDE

-959 TYADYVMLEE
+959 TYADYVILEE

>member
-1 MEQTILGNRYQIIK
+1 MNQNIITKKTIFEYLKDNSLIITK
-15 KIGDGGM
+15 EENKE
-22 AFVYQAK
+22 Y
-29 DKLLNRI
+29 LLN
-36 VAVKVLRPEF
+36 
-46 VDDKDFLAKFKR
+46 
-58 EAEAVA
+58 
-64 NITHPNIV
+64 
-72 NVYDVGQE
+72 
-80 GKVHYIVMEY
+80 
-90 VDGQNLKEIIKN
+90 EINHHIKN
-102 EGVLDEYTA
+102 KLSLKFMTKEEFLKHLFFDYNDETIIY
-111 LDITKQIAQALSAA
+111 LMNKYNFKYD
-125 HKKGVIHRDIKPH
+125 
-138 NILISNEDRQ
+138 
-148 VKVADFGIAKAVSNS
+148 IAKM
-163 TITNIGSIIGS
+163 
-174 VHYFSPEQAKG
+174 YL
-185 QPVANNADLYS
+185 NNLYYLS
-196 LGIVLYEMLIGRVP
+196 
-210 FRGDSPISI
+210 
-219 ALQHI
+219 
-224 NEEIEFTQEEKTK
+224 
-237 IPHSIRTL
+237 
-245 ISKMTEKSPE
+245 
-255 DRYQSAEEVIEDI
+255 
-268 DYIEKNIDNQKLK
+268 YIKKNIDNQKLK

-361 IRTLIDSNIDINNI
+361 IRTLIDSSIDINNI

-605 DDYNSYKIKNN
+605 DDYNSYKIKNK

-857 QKNETLKLIG
+857 QKNENLKLIG
-867 YSNSNPEILEKFDKT
+867 YSNSNPEILERFDKT